1 MQSISISHRHECLN
15 KRDAKSPS
23 SHSMFEA
30 GRMMAEI
37 VIATRSR
44 LPQDRVVIV
53 YAPRDVT
60 ITIFSGLLRRHL
72 LQG

>member
-44 LPQDRVVIV
+44 CYCLR
-53 YAPRDVT
+53 ATRRDNYHYLVAC
-60 ITIFSGLLRRHL
+60 
-72 LQG
+72 